1 MLDIILMTLNYKKK
15 CHAFLIFTCLISKKA
30 VINLLINKENF
41 KNF

>member
-1 MLDIILMTLNYKKK
+1 MLDIILMTLNYKK

-30 VINLLINKENF
+30 VIDLLINKENF